1 MYRELFWYA
10 EFAARLVQ
18 ECAILVPGWE
28 LKWSTPN
35 RPLHPTPD
43 KFDFTVA
50 DQMAKFAKD
59 NGMIFRGHT
68 QVLHLALRTW
78 FEYMVTAARQSSFQ

>member
-50 DQMAKFAKD
+50 D
-59 NGMIFRGHT
+59 
-68 QVLHLALRTW
+68 
-78 FEYMVTAARQSSFQ
+78 